1 MSISQLFQNLREHQ
15 IKRKGLKSA
24 DLIFAYGAIAPDDE
38 KVRKMLV
45 LIQDALDGKRGKVID
60 ADLGIGTPGD
70 GVLL

>member
-1 MSISQLFQNLREHQ
+1 MLNDEQEQLL
-15 IKRKGLKSA
+15 
-24 DLIFAYGAIAPDDE
+24 DAYYRRFGVTFSYWAIAPDDE
-38 KVRKMLV
+38 KVQQMLV